1 MEVDDDYWDPPD
13 PVQAWKQPPG
23 KPAVSST
30 FVAWIKLTR
39 IMEMTLRTIVS
50 IIKQLADVKEAY
62 LFVVYDQPHAA
73 ICWRH

>member
-1 MEVDDDYWDPPD
+1 MEVDDDYWVPPD

-50 IIKQLADVKEAY
+50 IIKKYTDVQAAY
-62 LFVVYDQPHAA
+62 PSVVYDQPHAT
-73 ICWRH
+73 ICRRH